1 MGIITALTREI
12 EASYG
17 ENVVTVRVLTPHRI
31 SKITGKRC
39 RHRKSSKGTA
49 CFWCFFGPWRC
60 CCKSPAVSV
69 EIWVFFVFLGKMD
82 GVEEPFTRMWPFR
95 FKERK
100 QFVIWNALDTR
111 GDLSTGVLHFFPGV
125 FVSRVKPPK
134 NQPGNRFFGMNSS
147 ACFGGRSWYFILL
160 FSIFRRSTLFLNDF
174 GPCSKKPVSKAFFET
189 WEGEKSW
196 IWTWTTVD
204 GCNPAKPVL
213 DSSVSILYIG
223 GFQPSVVKI
232 KWHSNMFQHAQSQ
245 M

>member
-60 CCKSPAVSV
+60 CCKSPAEGGNLS
-69 EIWVFFVFLGKMD
+69 IFRFLGKMD

-95 FKERK
+95 FKQRK

-160 FSIFRRSTLFLNDF
+160 FSIFRRSTLFFKRFWAVFEKTSFESFFRNMGRWKIMNLNLNY
-174 GPCSKKPVSKAFFET
+174 C
-189 WEGEKSW
+189 WW
-196 IWTWTTVD
+196 
-204 GCNPAKPVL
+204 L
-213 DSSVSILYIG
+213 
-223 GFQPSVVKI
+223 
-232 KWHSNMFQHAQSQ
+232 QSG
-245 M
+245 